1 MEIMS
6 EKEKTYIGY
15 VRISSTD
22 QNEARQL
29 KALEGF
35 GKPIHRIFIDKCSGK
50 SADRPELKKMLDYV
64 RDGDVLVVCEYA
76 RLARSSADMLKIVH
90 YLQEKGVEI
99 ISLREQL
106 DTTTP
111 QGRFML
117 TVFAGL
123 AELERETILERQRE
137 GIAIA
142 KAQGKYKGRQP
153 IHIDMEHFKAE
164 CAKWRAGKQTAKAT
178 MNKMNMKPCRF
189 YRKVKEF
196 GL

>member
-1 MEIMS
+1 MA

-15 VRISSTD
+15 VRVSSTD

-29 KALEGF
+29 KALENF
-35 GKPIHRIFIDKCSGK
+35 GKPMHRIFIDKCSGK
-50 SADRPELKKMLDYV
+50 TSDRPELRKMLDYV
-64 RDGDVLVVCEYA
+64 RDGDVLVVAEYA

-90 YLQEKGVEI
+90 DLQEKGVEI
-99 ISLREQL
+99 VSLRENF

-153 IHIDMEHFKAE
+153 IPIDEERFKAE
-164 CAKWRAGKQTAKAT
+164 CAKWRAGQQTAKAT
-178 MNKMNMKPCRF
+178 MKKLGMKPTRF

-196 GL
+196 GV

>member
-1 MEIMS
+1 MA

-15 VRISSTD
+15 VRVSSND

-29 KALEGF
+29 KALEEY

-153 IHIDMEHFKAE
+153 IPIDMERFKAE
-164 CAKWRAGKQTAKAT
+164 CAKWRAGEQTAKAT

>member
-1 MEIMS
+1 MA
-6 EKEKTYIGY
+6 EKKKTYIGY
-15 VRISSTD
+15 VRVSSTD

-29 KALEGF
+29 KALENF
-35 GKPIHRIFIDKCSGK
+35 GKPMHRIFIDKCSGK
-50 SADRPELKKMLDYV
+50 TADRPELRKMLDYV
-64 RDGDVLVVCEYA
+64 RDGDVLVVAEYA

-90 YLQEKGVEI
+90 DLQEKGVEI
-99 ISLREQL
+99 VSLRENF

-153 IHIDMEHFKAE
+153 IPIDEERFKTE
-164 CAKWRAGKQTAKAT
+164 CAKWRAGQQTAKAT
-178 MNKMNMKPCRF
+178 MKKLGMKPTRF

-196 GL
+196 GV

>member
-1 MEIMS
+1 MA
-6 EKEKTYIGY
+6 EKTYIGY
-15 VRISSTD
+15 VRVSSTD

-29 KALEGF
+29 KALEDF
-35 GKPIHRIFIDKCSGK
+35 GKPMHRIFIDKCSGK
-50 SADRPELKKMLDYV
+50 NTDRPELRKMLDYV
-64 RDGDVLVVCEYA
+64 RDGDVVVVSEYA
-76 RLARSSADMLKIVH
+76 RLARSSADMLRIVH
-90 YLQEKGVEI
+90 DLQENGVEI

-123 AELERETILERQRE
+123 AELERETIHERQKE

-153 IHIDMEHFKAE
+153 IPIDVERFKVE
-164 CAKWRAGKQTAKAT
+164 CAKWRAGQQTAKAT
-178 MNKMNMKPCRF
+178 MKKFSMTPSRF

>member
-1 MEIMS
+1 MA

-15 VRISSTD
+15 VRVSSTD

-29 KALEGF
+29 KALENF
-35 GKPIHRIFIDKCSGK
+35 GKPMHRIFIDKCSGK
-50 SADRPELKKMLDYV
+50 TSDRPELRKMLDYV
-64 RDGDVLVVCEYA
+64 RDGDVLVVAEYA

-90 YLQEKGVEI
+90 DLQEKGVEI
-99 ISLREQL
+99 VSLRENF

-153 IHIDMEHFKAE
+153 IPIDEERFKTE
-164 CAKWRAGKQTAKAT
+164 CAKWRAGQQTAKAT
-178 MNKMNMKPCRF
+178 MKKLGMKPTRF

-196 GL
+196 GV

>member
-1 MEIMS
+1 MEES
-6 EKEKTYIGY
+6 EQRKTYIGY
-15 VRISSTD
+15 VRVSSVD

-29 KALEGF
+29 KALEDF
-35 GKPIHRIFIDKCSGK
+35 GQPMHKVFVDKCSGK
-50 SADRPELKKMLDYV
+50 NTDRPELKKLLEYV
-64 RDGDVLVVCEYA
+64 RDGDVVVVSEYA
-76 RLARSSADMLKIVH
+76 RLARSSADMLRIVNE
-90 YLQEKGVEI
+90 LQEKGVEI
-99 ISLREQL
+99 ISIREKL

-111 QGRFML
+111 QGKFML

-142 KAQGKYKGRQP
+142 KAAGKYKGRQP
-153 IHIDMEHFKAE
+153 IPIDEERFRAE
-164 CAKWRAGKQTAKAT
+164 VKRWRAGEQTAVAT
-178 MNKMNMKPCRF
+178 MKRLGMKPNRF

>member
-1 MEIMS
+1 MA
-6 EKEKTYIGY
+6 EKTYIGY
-15 VRISSTD
+15 VRVSSID

-29 KALEGF
+29 KALENF
-35 GKPIHRIFIDKCSGK
+35 GKPMHRIFIDKCSGK
-50 SADRPELKKMLDYV
+50 NTDRPELRKMLDYV
-64 RDGDVLVVCEYA
+64 RDGDVVVVSEYA
-76 RLARSSADMLKIVH
+76 RLARSSADMLRIVH
-90 YLQEKGVEI
+90 DLQEKGVEI

-123 AELERETILERQRE
+123 AELERETIHERQKE

-153 IHIDMEHFKAE
+153 IPVDAERFKVE
-164 CAKWRAGKQTAKAT
+164 CAKWRAGQQTAKAT
-178 MNKMNMKPCRF
+178 MKKFNMTPSRF

>member
-1 MEIMS
+1 MA

-15 VRISSTD
+15 VRVSSTD

-29 KALEGF
+29 KALENF
-35 GKPIHRIFIDKCSGK
+35 GKPMHRIFIDKCSGK
-50 SADRPELKKMLDYV
+50 TADRPELRKMLDYV
-64 RDGDVLVVCEYA
+64 RDGDVLVVAEYA

-90 YLQEKGVEI
+90 DLQEKGVEI
-99 ISLREQL
+99 VSLRENF

-153 IHIDMEHFKAE
+153 IPIDEERFKTE
-164 CAKWRAGKQTAKAT
+164 CAKWRAGQQTAKAT
-178 MNKMNMKPCRF
+178 MKKLGMKPTRF

-196 GL
+196 GV